1 MAHNYISTMKVQT
14 IYISLKSKDII
25 SSNRILIPIKGKFKK
40 IYMFHAIIV
49 GHWDIHR
56 SHLSNTKANDW

>member
-1 MAHNYISTMKVQT
+1 M
-14 IYISLKSKDII
+14 KSKDII